1 MARRPKQLRQSAWD
15 VENAKYA
22 DLSSPEWVLNYQVP
36 AHFWKDLENH
46 RRYVVWL
53 GRQLGI
59 QQLDDWYQYTALT
72 CFKHRG
78 RTLLVDHYD
87 GSLYR
92 LLREVFPKHNW
103 LEWRFT
109 KVSKHFW
116 QSRENVLRY
125 IEWFEKEVGIQSKS
139 DWYNFENAD
148 IESNYGGGL
157 LTRFEY
163 GFKSLL
169 KYVYPEENW
178 LEWKFIRIPVGY
190 WNHLDNR
197 LRYLRW
203 LGKTLG
209 FKKIDDWYELKRVHF
224 IQNCGETLL
233 TLYYDHDLFKPLAEL
248 FPGYEFYPW
257 MFDRVPDGYWDK
269 PENCRTYLEWLAE
282 QLGFTELEQW
292 YDVVLADF
300 NHYFGKGYMQR
311 FNTPY
316 QALQFAYPDHEWL
329 PWRFE
334 RVPQGFWEDR
344 EQVNRFM
351 QWLGTQL
358 GVQHASDWNSI
369 NCTQIAKIPGG
380 HGLLIKYRLAAIRK
394 MGVEAM
400 QTKRS
405 STIA

>member
-1 MARRPKQLRQSAWD
+1 MARRAKQLRQSAWD

-59 QQLDDWYQYTALT
+59 QHLDDWYEVNSITFDQN
-72 CFKHRG
+72 RG
-78 RTLLVDHYD
+78 HTLLRYYGNSHF
-87 GSLYR
+87 R
-92 LLREVFPKHNW
+92 LLRELFPQHDWLEWKFKAAPFGFWKSQENIRRYIQWFEREMKIRTPEDWYRITHDDIIERFGSGLLIQYSHGLRKLLKEIYPKQKW
-103 LEWRFT
+103 LEWRFSQIQT
-109 KVSKHFW
+109 GFW
-116 QSRENVLRY
+116 EQ
-125 IEWFEKEVGIQSKS
+125 
-139 DWYNFENAD
+139 
-148 IESNYGGGL
+148 
-157 LTRFEY
+157 
-163 GFKSLL
+163 
-169 KYVYPEENW
+169 PE
-178 LEWKFIRIPVGY
+178 
-190 WNHLDNR
+190 NR
-197 LRYLRW
+197 LEYLHW

-209 FKKIDDWYELKRVHF
+209 FRKVEDWYELKRIHF
-224 IQNCGETLL
+224 TKNYGATLF
-233 TLYYDHDLFKPLAEL
+233 TFHYEQDLLRPLAEL
-248 FPGYEFYPW
+248 FPDYEFHPW
-257 MFDRVPDGYWDK
+257 MFDRVPVGYWDK
-269 PENCRTYLEWLAE
+269 PENCRAYLEWLAE
-282 QLGFTELEQW
+282 QLGFTELEHW

-300 NHYFGKGYMQR
+300 IHYFGNGYMQR